1 MNNYKVQSMH
11 PNLPQPLAYVVRRL
25 ICPYCKNPADFK
37 HDSRMVYHGKDYGPI
52 YICFPCDAYI
62 GCKKG
67 TYIPLGR
74 LANAELRLWRK
85 KFRTVFDPKWNPP
98 KNSLLDE
105 YGKDFQAKAYT
116 RLARILRIP
125 IQQCHLSNFNA
136 ATIKKA
142 VELIEAGV
150 FDDPNRGY

>member
-1 MNNYKVQSMH
+1 
-11 PNLPQPLAYVVRRL
+11 
-25 ICPYCKNPADFK
+25 
-37 HDSRMVYHGKDYGPI
+37 
-52 YICFPCDAYI
+52 
-62 GCKKG
+62 
-67 TYIPLGR
+67 LGR